1 MATIP
6 RPNRANEFLSKLFQ
20 ARDTAHII
28 HLKLKGTGS
37 YAAHK
42 ALNEFYDEVLDI
54 TDGLVESIQGIYGLQ
69 EISIPQS
76 SYEDPITFVQNFYN
90 MIESSRGLYKESWI
104 LNEMDDLSKLAAQT
118 LYKLKFLQ

>member
-6 RPNRANEFLSKLFQ
+6 RPNRSNEFLSKLFQ

-42 ALNEFYDEVLDI
+42 AMNEFYDEVLDI

-69 EISIPQS
+69 DITIPQS
-76 SYEDPITFVQNFYN
+76 TYEEPVSFVQNFYS
-90 MIESSRGLYKESWI
+90 MIDASRSQYKESWI
-104 LNEMDDLSKLAAQT
+104 LNEMDSLSKLAAQT